1 MGDMKWSYVAGFVV
15 GILLVVLIKFLFDRR
30 KTEQKKGCDY
40 DERQR
45 LARGKAFQ
53 YGFFTLLG
61 WIVVTGVIYNDTM
74 PQWCSLIVLNMIGA
88 GIALLVFGLYC
99 IAKDAY
105 LSLREKPLSM
115 YIVTGVAGFSNLGVA
130 LHHFGEQGGLFED
143 GKLGLSMVNLILGIV
158 FIVLLAVFFVK
169 MRQNQEETE

>member
-1 MGDMKWSYVAGFVV
+1 MGDMKWSYIAGFIV
-15 GILLVVLIKFLFDRR
+15 GLLLVVLVKFLFDRR

-40 DERQR
+40 DERQQ
-45 LARGKAFQ
+45 LARGEAFK
-53 YGFFTLLG
+53 YGFFTLLA
-61 WIVVTGVIYNDTM
+61 WVVFTSIICEDGM
-74 PQWCSLIVLNMIGA
+74 PQWCSLLVLNMTGV
-88 GIALLVFGLYC
+88 GLALLVFGCYC

-105 LSLREKPLSM
+105 MSLREKPLSM

-158 FIVLLAVFFVK
+158 FILLFIAFFIK

>member
-1 MGDMKWSYVAGFVV
+1 MGDMKWSYIAGFIV
-15 GILLVVLIKFLFDRR
+15 GLLLVVLVKFLFDRR

-40 DERQR
+40 DERQQ
-45 LARGKAFQ
+45 LARGEAFK
-53 YGFFTLLG
+53 YGFFTLLA
-61 WIVVTGVIYNDTM
+61 WVVFTSVICEDGM
-74 PQWCSLIVLNMIGA
+74 PQWCSLLVLNMTGV
-88 GIALLVFGLYC
+88 GLALLVFGCYC

-105 LSLREKPLSM
+105 MSLREKPLSM

-158 FIVLLAVFFVK
+158 FILLFIAFFIK

>member
-1 MGDMKWSYVAGFVV
+1 MGDMKWSYIAGFIV
-15 GILLVVLIKFLFDRR
+15 GLLLVVLVKFLFDRR

-40 DERQR
+40 DERQQ
-45 LARGKAFQ
+45 LARGEAFK
-53 YGFFTLLG
+53 YGFFTLFA
-61 WIVVTGVIYNDTM
+61 WVVFTSVICEDGM
-74 PQWCSLIVLNMIGA
+74 PQWCSLLVLNMTGV
-88 GIALLVFGLYC
+88 GLALLVFGCYC

-105 LSLREKPLSM
+105 MSLREKPLSM

-158 FIVLLAVFFVK
+158 FIVLLAVFFAK

>member
-1 MGDMKWSYVAGFVV
+1 MGDVKWSYVAGFVV

-45 LARGKAFQ
+45 LARGEAFK
-53 YGFFTLLG
+53 YGFFTLLA
-61 WIVVTGVIYNDTM
+61 WVVFTSVICEDGM
-74 PQWCSLIVLNMIGA
+74 PQWCSLLVLNMTGV
-88 GIALLVFGLYC
+88 GLALLVFGCYC

-105 LSLREKPLSM
+105 MSLREKPLSM

-158 FIVLLAVFFVK
+158 FIVLLAVFFAK

>member
-1 MGDMKWSYVAGFVV
+1 MGDMKWSYIAGFIV
-15 GILLVVLIKFLFDRR
+15 GLLLVVLVKFLFDRR

-45 LARGKAFQ
+45 LARGEAFK
-53 YGFFTLLG
+53 YGFFTLLA
-61 WIVVTGVIYNDTM
+61 WVVFTSVICEDGM
-74 PQWCSLIVLNMIGA
+74 PQWCSMLVLNMTGV
-88 GIALLVFGLYC
+88 GLALLVFGCYC

-105 LSLREKPLSM
+105 MSLREKPLSM

-158 FIVLLAVFFVK
+158 FIVLLAVFFAK

>member
-1 MGDMKWSYVAGFVV
+1 MGDVKWSYVAGFVV

-45 LARGKAFQ
+45 LARGEAFK
-53 YGFFTLLG
+53 YGFFTLLAWMVFTSAICEDG
-61 WIVVTGVIYNDTM
+61 M
-74 PQWCSLIVLNMIGA
+74 PQWCSLLVLNMTGV
-88 GIALLVFGLYC
+88 GLALLVFGCYC

-105 LSLREKPLSM
+105 MSLREKPLSM

-143 GKLGLSMVNLILGIV
+143 GKLGLSMDNLILGIV
-158 FIVLLAVFFVK
+158 FIVLLAVFFAK

>member
-1 MGDMKWSYVAGFVV
+1 MGDMKWSYIAGFIV
-15 GILLVVLIKFLFDRR
+15 GLLLVVLVKFLFDRR
-30 KTEQKKGCDY
+30 KTEQKKACDY
-40 DERQR
+40 DERQQ
-45 LARGKAFQ
+45 LARGEAFK
-53 YGFFTLLG
+53 YGFFTLLA
-61 WIVVTGVIYNDTM
+61 WVVFTSVICEDGM
-74 PQWCSLIVLNMIGA
+74 PQWCSLLVLNMTGV
-88 GIALLVFGLYC
+88 GLALLVFGCYC

-105 LSLREKPLSM
+105 MSLREKPLSM

-158 FIVLLAVFFVK
+158 FIVLLAVFFAK

>member
-1 MGDMKWSYVAGFVV
+1 MEDVRWSYVAGFVV

-30 KTEQKKGCDY
+30 KTEQKKGCEY

-105 LSLREKPLSM
+105 LSLQERQASVYLT
-115 YIVTGVAGFSNLGVA
+115 TGIAGFGNLAGA
-130 LHHFGEQGGLFED
+130 LPHILEDGGLFED
-143 GKLGLSMVNLILGIV
+143 GKLGISTVNLILGIV
-158 FIVLLAVFFVK
+158 FILLFIAFFIK

>member
-1 MGDMKWSYVAGFVV
+1 MGDMKWSYIAGFIV
-15 GILLVVLIKFLFDRR
+15 GLLLVVLVKFLFDRR

-40 DERQR
+40 DERHQ
-45 LARGKAFQ
+45 LARGEAFK
-53 YGFFTLLG
+53 YGFFTLLA
-61 WIVVTGVIYNDTM
+61 WVVFTSVICEDGM
-74 PQWCSLIVLNMIGA
+74 PQWCSLLVLNMTGV
-88 GIALLVFGLYC
+88 GLALLVFGCYC

-105 LSLREKPLSM
+105 MSLREKPLSM

-158 FIVLLAVFFVK
+158 FIVLLAVFFAK

>member
-1 MGDMKWSYVAGFVV
+1 MGDMKWSYIAGFIV
-15 GILLVVLIKFLFDRR
+15 GLLLVVLVKFLFDRR

-40 DERQR
+40 DERQQ
-45 LARGKAFQ
+45 LARGEAFK
-53 YGFFTLLG
+53 YGFFTLLA
-61 WIVVTGVIYNDTM
+61 WVVFTSVICEDGM
-74 PQWCSLIVLNMIGA
+74 PQWCSLLVLNMTGV
-88 GIALLVFGLYC
+88 GLALLVFGCYC

-105 LSLREKPLSM
+105 MSLREKPLSM

-143 GKLGLSMVNLILGIV
+143 GKLGISTVNLILGIV
-158 FIVLLAVFFVK
+158 FILLFIAFFIK